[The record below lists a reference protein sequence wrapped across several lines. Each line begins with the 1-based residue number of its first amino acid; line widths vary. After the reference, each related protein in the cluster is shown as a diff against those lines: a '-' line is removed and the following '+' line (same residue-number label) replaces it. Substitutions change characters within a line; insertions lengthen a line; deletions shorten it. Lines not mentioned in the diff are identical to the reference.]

1 MIWELDELYAD
12 EFFKPEEL
20 TGVGLVA
27 EPGAAYGS
35 EARNRFAKQ
44 MRERTKKVAVELI
57 NFVERTPPS
66 AAFNVIRFQLLKSG
80 TSTAANYRA
89 ACRARSRAE
98 FFAKM
103 SIVVEEADETV
114 FWLESLNES
123 ILKTDRQELKRIGN
137 EYFTLL
143 KIFSKARKT
152 SQSQ

>member
-1 MIWELDELYAD
+1 MNWELEELYSN
-12 EFFKPEEL
+12 EFFKSEEL
-20 TGVGLVA
+20 PDVGFVA
-27 EPGAAYGS
+27 EPEAAYGS
-35 EARNRFAKQ
+35 EERIRFAKQ

-57 NFVERTPPS
+57 NFVERTPASP
-66 AAFNVIRFQLLKSG
+66 AFNVIRFQLLKSG

-137 EYFTLL
+137 EYFSLL

-152 SQSQ
+152 SRSE